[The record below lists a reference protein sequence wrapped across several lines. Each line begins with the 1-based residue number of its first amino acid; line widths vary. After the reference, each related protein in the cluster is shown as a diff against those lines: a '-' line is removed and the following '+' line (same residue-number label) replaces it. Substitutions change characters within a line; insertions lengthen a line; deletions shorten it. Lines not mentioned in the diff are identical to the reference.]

1 MKKIYSYIILL
12 LLIFSTYG
20 FIRIFNSYNQQL
32 TLLADLNSDYWDRPM
47 DFIEDIEVD
56 FPNLSA
62 TAIPLK
68 AIQAQYYIYND
79 SVIKGMSL
87 VDEAIADKT
96 NPFIMLPE
104 ALKAKY
110 FNTLGQK
117 DSAYYYSRKAFS
129 GLPRNPFHIAELIR
143 SLNSEQKK
151 DSIDEYF
158 KQVKYPFNYQIWKI
172 YLAAALGDDSDN
184 EFAKET
190 AIEAIEITQN
200 RNQKNDLLRI
210 TSFMNLYGKDI
221 FEKSLEIENNA
232 NSYYKQ
238 DNFEEAKILYEN
250 LIELI
255 PANFIY
261 KENLAVC
268 LFNLKDFAGSAK
280 FLEEVESEGHILD
293 ESQIFILGISLYNIN
308 RISDSCNRL
317 LESQRL
323 GYEEATNAV
332 NILCS
337 NFLK

>member
-1 MKKIYSYIILL
+1 MKKTLNYIILV
-12 LLIFSTYG
+12 LLIISFYG
-20 FIRIFNSYNQQL
+20 FLRIFNSYNQQL
-32 TLLADLNSDYWDRPM
+32 AVIADLNNDSWDRPIE
-47 DFIEDIEVD
+47 FIESLEVN
-56 FPNLSA
+56 FPNLTA
-62 TAIPLK
+62 TALPLK
-68 AIQAQYYIYND
+68 AAQAQYYLYNGK
-79 SVIKGMSL
+79 VLKGLTL
-87 VDEAIADKT
+87 VDEVITEKS

-200 RNQKNDLLRI
+200 RNEKNDLLRI
-210 TSFMNLYGKDI
+210 TSFMYLYGTDI
-221 FEKSLEIENNA
+221 FKKSLEIEKNA
-232 NSYYKQ
+232 NSYFKQ
-238 DNFEEAKILYEN
+238 DNFVEAKILYEDLLN
-250 LIELI
+250 LI
-255 PANFIY
+255 PTNFIY

-268 LFNLKDFAGSAK
+268 LFNLKDFEGSAK
-280 FLEEVESEGHILD
+280 LLEEVEGEGHILD

-308 RISDSCNRL
+308 RISDACKRL
-317 LESQRL
+317 FESQRL
-323 GYEEATNAV
+323 GFKEATNAIR
-332 NILCS
+332 ILC
-337 NFLK
+337 NTITE